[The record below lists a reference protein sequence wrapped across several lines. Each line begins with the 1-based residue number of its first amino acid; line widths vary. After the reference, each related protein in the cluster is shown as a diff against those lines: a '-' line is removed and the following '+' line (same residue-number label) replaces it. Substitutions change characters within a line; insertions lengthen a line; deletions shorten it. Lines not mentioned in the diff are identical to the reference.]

1 MGDSAFVKEGST
13 YTSTPLDLNEDGTRF
28 LMTFQLYTSGGQVN
42 GYGLEMVISDS
53 EENAMTLTTEMRGNK
68 MEMAMDF
75 QMPGLF
81 TMTMEID
88 GTYQSTSSSPVTEP
102 PAGAT
107 VVDLMEL
114 LTGSTAP
121 APEPAAEA

>member
-1 MGDSAFVKEGST
+1 
-13 YTSTPLDLNEDGTRF
+13 
-28 LMTFQLYTSGGQVN
+28 
-42 GYGLEMVISDS
+42 
-53 EENAMTLTTEMRGNK
+53 MTLTTEMRGNK